1 MNLKLI
7 EEKYNGRFVFKN
19 TYFCEK
25 TLFPIFTFIDTYDE
39 TEYKVESSHNVQL
52 EVVLKNIVVEKRNQK
67 ITNILK

>member
-1 MNLKLI
+1 MNLKII

-39 TEYKVESSHNVQL
+39 TEYRIESSNNVQL
-52 EVVLKNIVVEKRNQK
+52 EVVLKNIIVEKRNKK
-67 ITNILK
+67 ITNIFK